1 MSASSHVEV
10 HIWFQDT
17 ESLDPAA
24 LALAD
29 EVLSQEERLQRDRFR
44 FAEDHRDY
52 AAAHDL
58 LRRSLSKLAPSR
70 HPSAWHFEKNV
81 SGKPYIVGSDGES
94 HTTEF
99 SLSHTRG
106 FVACAASLA
115 RVGIDVERTRP
126 HIDYQEIARSNF
138 SHLEIQAL
146 EELPPSARTTRVL
159 ELWTLKE
166 AFLKATGSG
175 LAARLDGISFELLP
189 PGGIRF
195 HAPNDVDVGSW
206 KFALFT
212 PLPEVR
218 MAMAIQSRGL
228 PRVLLQGREV
238 LDPQNAGG
246 DASILQW
253 RTLPDG

>member
-24 LALAD
+24 LALAG
-29 EVLSQEERLQRDRFR
+29 EVLSQEERMQRDRFR

-70 HPSAWHFEKNV
+70 HPSAWHFEKKV
-81 SGKPYIVGSDGES
+81 SGKPYLVASDGEVP
-94 HTTEF
+94 TMEF

-115 RVGIDVERTRP
+115 RVGIDVERIRP

-138 SHLEIQAL
+138 SHLEIEAL
-146 EELPPSARTTRVL
+146 EELPSIARTTRVL

-175 LAARLDGISFELLP
+175 LAARLDCIGFELLP
-189 PGGIRF
+189 PGVIRF
-195 HAPNDVDVGSW
+195 HAPNDVDIGSW
-206 KFALFT
+206 KFTLFT

-218 MAMAIQSRGL
+218 MAIAIQARGL

-238 LDPQNAGG
+238 LDPPNASGG
-246 DASILQW
+246 ASIVQW
-253 RTLPDG
+253 RTLADV

>member
-1 MSASSHVEV
+1 MSASSQVEV
-10 HIWFQDT
+10 HIWFQNT
-17 ESLDPAA
+17 ESLDPEA
-24 LALAD
+24 LALAG
-29 EVLSQEERLQRDRFR
+29 EVLSQEERMQRDRFR
-44 FAEDHRDY
+44 FAEDQRDY

-58 LRRSLSKLAPSR
+58 LRRSLSQLAPSR
-70 HPSAWHFEKNV
+70 HPSAWIFEKNV
-81 SGKPYIVGSDGES
+81 SGKPYIVASEGKAP
-94 HTTEF
+94 TTEF

-106 FVACAASLA
+106 FVACAASLV

-146 EELPPSARTTRVL
+146 QELPSLARTIRVL

-175 LAARLDGISFELLP
+175 LAARLDYISFELLP
-189 PGGIRF
+189 PGMIRF
-195 HAPNDVDVGSW
+195 HAPGDVDIGLW

-218 MAMAIQSRGL
+218 MAIAIQARSV
-228 PRVLLQGREV
+228 PRIFLQGREV
-238 LDPQNAGG
+238 LDPQNASLRP
-246 DASILQW
+246 SILQW
-253 RTLPDG
+253 RTLADV

>member
-10 HIWFQDT
+10 HIWFQNT
-17 ESLDPAA
+17 ESLDPGA
-24 LALAD
+24 LALAG
-29 EVLSQEERLQRDRFR
+29 EVLSQEERMQRDRFR
-44 FAEDHRDY
+44 FAEDQRDY

-70 HPSAWHFEKNV
+70 HPSAWIFEKNA
-81 SGKPYIVGSDGES
+81 SGKPYIVASEGKAP
-94 HTTEF
+94 TTEF

-146 EELPPSARTTRVL
+146 EELPSTARTIRAL

-175 LAARLDGISFELLP
+175 LAARLDYIWFELLP
-189 PGGIRF
+189 PGVIRF
-195 HAPNDVDVGSW
+195 HALGDVDIGLW

-212 PLPEVR
+212 PLPDVR
-218 MAMAIQSRGL
+218 MAIAIQARSV
-228 PRVLLQGREV
+228 PRMFLQGREV
-238 LDPQNAGG
+238 LDPQSASLGP
-246 DASILQW
+246 SILQW
-253 RTLPDG
+253 RTLADV